1 MPGLLLRVSFAKPE
15 TDLLRTPIQGELFP
29 HKVAQHKVFAD
40 QSAAGAFGFVPGTS
54 MREDG
59 VLFTAVMSTH
69 DAAQLPAD
77 RRGRTTKLSGNLAHR
92 HTFTAENCESF
103 SLKV

>member
-1 MPGLLLRVSFAKPE
+1 
-15 TDLLRTPIQGELFP
+15 
-29 HKVAQHKVFAD
+29 
-40 QSAAGAFGFVPGTS
+40 